1 MGMLLRSFMHTCTA
15 EASTALNMLWAWQP
29 GFLLPLELPEEDR
42 NFDDKA
48 DIVELNGL
56 SIAEQFTLSSQEDPS
71 TELLAYLRLLNLR
84 GVLSQEEVV
93 RAPSDFLP
101 GCGATRSPQWSDKIL

>member
-1 MGMLLRSFMHTCTA
+1 MLNTVWL
-15 EASTALNMLWAWQP
+15 WQP

-56 SIAEQFTLSSQEDPS
+56 SVSEQFTLSSQEDPS

-84 GVLSQEEVV
+84 GKLS
-93 RAPSDFLP
+93 RWCLLSRHW
-101 GCGATRSPQWSDKIL
+101 T